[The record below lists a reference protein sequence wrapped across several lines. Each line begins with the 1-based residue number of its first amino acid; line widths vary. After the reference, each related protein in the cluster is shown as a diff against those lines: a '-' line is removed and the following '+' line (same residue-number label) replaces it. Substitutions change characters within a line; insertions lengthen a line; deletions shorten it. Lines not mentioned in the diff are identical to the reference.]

1 MTTRI
6 VLLEDHVV
14 VRRALAA
21 LLERQADLRV
31 VGEAGSVRELALLS
45 DSVEYDLLISDL
57 GLPGPSGISAVAD
70 VRRRFPERRVL
81 VLTMYADEFRA
92 AEAFAAGADGYAV
105 KEEDPAGV
113 ENAVRTVL
121 AGERYLSPLID
132 RPAVERLLERCKD
145 RVISCGPLA
154 PLSRREREIFDLMI
168 RGYSCQQIARLLF
181 ISPRT
186 ADTHRSHIFDK
197 LRVHSTAELVRFAAR
212 FGLLG
217 DDRRAAG

>member
-1 MTTRI
+1 
-6 VLLEDHVV
+6 
-14 VRRALAA
+14 
-21 LLERQADLRV
+21 
-31 VGEAGSVRELALLS
+31 VRELALLVE
-45 DSVEYDLLISDL
+45 SVEYEMLISDL
-57 GLPGPSGISAVAD
+57 GLPGPSGISAVSEM
-70 VRRRFPERRVL
+70 RRRFPQRRIL

-105 KEEDPAGV
+105 KEEDPDGIVA
-113 ENAVRTVL
+113 AVRVVL
-121 AGERYLSPLID
+121 AGERYVSPLVD
-132 RPAVERLLERCKD
+132 REGVERLLSRCKD
-145 RVISCGPLA
+145 RVVTCGPLA

-168 RGYSCQQIARLLF
+168 RGYTCQQIARLLF

-212 FGLLG
+212 FNLLG